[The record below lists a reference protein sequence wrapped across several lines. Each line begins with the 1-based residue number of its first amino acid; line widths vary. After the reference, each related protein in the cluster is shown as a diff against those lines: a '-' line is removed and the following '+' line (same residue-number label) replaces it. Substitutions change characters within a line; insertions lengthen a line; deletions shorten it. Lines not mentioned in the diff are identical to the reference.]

1 MGANASTKLYKVV
14 ENVERVLAIELMN
27 AVQAIAFRNKTS
39 SVFIENFIN
48 TYRNEV
54 DFLNEDRLL
63 HTDIQKSVQFLQSL
77 EIDSDLL

>member
-1 MGANASTKLYKVV
+1 
-14 ENVERVLAIELMN
+14 MN
-27 AVQAIAFRNKTS
+27 AVQAIAFRNNTS
-39 SVFIENFIN
+39 SVFIENFID